1 MTQIEFDNKMREQH
15 LKLKYVRE
23 CFGKLMSEEK
33 QKMTK
38 ALSEIEIAHR
48 LRVIELLADEKIDN
62 REREIKLQKNSLE
75 KRIEEQGIVDGYNM
89 SISVLYEKKM
99 KEEED
104 IHKEIK
110 TIAKAF
116 EKENKTNDLK
126 DMISEMRQEIDR
138 IKLAIRFKM

>member
-1 MTQIEFDNKMREQH
+1 M
-15 LKLKYVRE
+15 
-23 CFGKLMSEEK
+23 
-33 QKMTK
+33 
-38 ALSEIEIAHR
+38 
-48 LRVIELLADEKIDN
+48 
-62 REREIKLQKNSLE
+62 LE

-116 EKENKTNDLK
+116 EKENKNNDLK
-126 DMISEMRQEIDR
+126 DMISEMRKEIDR